1 MRSTNSFFLLAEQ
14 LTEDSRDA
22 VEYICLAADLLQ
34 QMFSELRS
42 LAIDHPE
49 FARALSSR
57 WSDARARLWT
67 LHEIV
72 GLLRRGD
79 DPSTAGQLMRRATA
93 LISWLSARIDELTL
107 CALRDDYPVDTSPS
121 ALH

>member
-1 MRSTNSFFLLAEQ
+1 MKSTNSHFLLAQQ
-14 LTEDSRDA
+14 LTEESLDA
-22 VEYICLAADLLQ
+22 VEYLCLAADLLEQ
-34 QMFSELRS
+34 LFSELRS

-57 WSDARARLWT
+57 GPDARARLWT

-72 GLLRRGD
+72 GLLRRSD
-79 DPSTAGQLMRRATA
+79 DPSTAGQLTRRATA
-93 LISWLSARIDELTL
+93 LISWLSAKIDELTL
-107 CALRDDYPVDTSPS
+107 CALGDDYPVDTSPS